1 MQTDTE
7 KKLDYLT
14 KVTKQAM
21 AKGDWAAYNEYYRQ
35 YTELALEDY
44 KSKRKNEK

>member
-14 KVTKQAM
+14 KVMKIAM

-35 YTELALEDY
+35 YTVLALEDH
-44 KSKRKNEK
+44 KSKMKNEK